1 MQLSHMVQQQ
11 TADTA
16 IFCQGAQPNCLIH
29 LSHVSTFLHDML
41 IETNNRE
48 QGPFARRRT

>member
-1 MQLSHMVQQQ
+1 MQLSRMVQQQ

-16 IFCQGAQPNCLIH
+16 TFCPGAQPNCLTH